1 MLGMLVSSLP
11 RNCSRRAWRCLWDL
25 GCGTKVQWAAVAAV
39 DTFWSRHGGENEM
52 SQISNWAVFAIGVS
66 GLLLLEMFL
75 LRS

>member
-1 MLGMLVSSLP
+1 
-11 RNCSRRAWRCLWDL
+11 
-25 GCGTKVQWAAVAAV
+25 
-39 DTFWSRHGGENEM
+39 M

>member
-1 MLGMLVSSLP
+1 
-11 RNCSRRAWRCLWDL
+11 
-25 GCGTKVQWAAVAAV
+25 VAAV

-52 SQISNWAVFAIGVS
+52 SQISNWTLFAIGVS